1 MKVGR
6 NDPCPCGSGRKYKRC
21 HQAADTAMAA
31 GATASDVVSPSHKM
45 DERLV
50 DELMIWAVKRF
61 RAEIAD
67 ALVRLEADPEMT
79 MQLGAPLLAYELP
92 AGGRRIVDGYLEERG
107 WALTWIERE
116 WLERQQRSW
125 LSIWEVM
132 EVQPGRGLEL
142 RDVLTGETRSVHEV
156 KGSKSVEPH
165 FMILVRVVDTD
176 SVSLICGMHQRPLRP
191 LVAGPVVDRMR
202 RLLRR
207 KGPVT
212 PDRLREPRI
221 LWGMLETWAD
231 AVSANLAPRQLV
243 NTDGE
248 DVLLTEDRW
257 TFDPSRR
264 GEVLQ
269 RLATIEGVQPEED
282 GAFAILKEGNQFHA
296 DWDNTIIADVQ
307 VKESGLLA
315 STNSVARAN
324 LIRERIE
331 RACGSLVSAGARSHT
346 DPASAQREPREA
358 RIPTPDEQ
366 AVIREMKE
374 RHYAQWL
381 NDAIPALGGKT
392 PREAGSTKRGREQLT
407 MILDEIEITESQVPE
422 GARFNVLK
430 LRRELGFIR

>member
-1 MKVGR
+1 
-6 NDPCPCGSGRKYKRC
+6 
-21 HQAADTAMAA
+21 
-31 GATASDVVSPSHKM
+31 M

-50 DELMIWAVKRF
+50 DELMIWAMKRF
-61 RAEIAD
+61 RVETAD
-67 ALVRLEADPEMT
+67 ALLRLEADPEMT

-92 AGGRRIVDGYLEERG
+92 AGGRRIVDWYLEERG
-107 WALTWIERE
+107 WALTRGERG

-132 EVQPGRGLEL
+132 EVHPGRGFVL
-142 RDVLTGETRSVHEV
+142 RDTLTGETRSVHEV
-156 KGSKSVEPH
+156 SGSKAAEPH
-165 FMILVRVVDTD
+165 FMMLVRVVDTD

-221 LWGMLETWAD
+221 VWGMLETWAD
-231 AVSANLAPRQLV
+231 AVSANLAPPQLV

-248 DVLLTEDRW
+248 DVLLREDRW

-264 GEVLQ
+264 EEVLQ
-269 RLATIEGVQPEED
+269 RIATIEGVEPEGD
-282 GAFAILKEGNQFHA
+282 GAFAILKEGNRFHA
-296 DWDNTIIADVQ
+296 DWDNTIIAQVQ
-307 VKESGLLA
+307 VKESGLVA
-315 STNSVARAN
+315 STNSVSRAD

-331 RACGSLVSAGARSHT
+331 RACGPLVSAGARSHT
-346 DPASAQREPREA
+346 DPASAQREPRAA
-358 RIPTPDEQ
+358 RIPTPNEQ

-392 PREAGSTKRGREQLT
+392 PREAGRTKGGRERLT
-407 MILDEIEITESQVPE
+407 MILDEIEITESHVPE

-430 LRRELGFIR
+430 LRRALGLIR